1 MRLFRIAA
9 LVLWVACCSFA
20 NPITVANSSFE
31 LPPFAADNSY
41 SGPGYLYRPTLAS
54 SLWNWSGSAGIAV
67 NGSDF
72 GNANAPDGVQVAFI
86 QRATGEMYQDLSG
99 LTVGQRYLVSFE
111 AAQRWDSTTSDNIS
125 QGIGFGGAEDFE
137 VLWDGTSIGSFTP
150 ISTGFATYYTAS
162 FVATAPTARLT
173 FQAIDT
179 LGGDRTAFLDSI
191 QIIPAPEPWN
201 AITLLSG
208 LGVIALGL
216 RRKQKL
222 A

>member
-1 MRLFRIAA
+1 MRHFRIAA
-9 LVLWVACCSFA
+9 LGLFLACCSFA
-20 NPITVANSSFE
+20 SSIVADNSFE
-31 LPPFAADNSY
+31 MLPSGDGNSY
-41 SGPGYLYRPTLAS
+41 SGPGYLYRPTFAS
-54 SLWNWSGSAGIAV
+54 SLWNWSGSAGIAA

-86 QRATGEMYQDLSG
+86 QRATGQIYQDLTG
-99 LTVGQRYLVSFE
+99 LTVGERYLVSFD
-111 AAQRWDSTTSDNIS
+111 AAQRWNSTSSENIS
-125 QGIGFGGAEDFE
+125 QGIGFGGTEDFK

-150 ISTGFATYYTAS
+150 TSTSFATYYTAS

-191 QIIPAPEPWN
+191 QINSAPEPWN

-216 RRKQKL
+216 RRKRNPV
-222 A
+222 